1 MNYNFLEEKNISQEI
16 REGNYDFFSV
26 QNFFFADVFRLI
38 KFIIIIIS
46 FILNLL
52 LILSYIKTKYSKKIK
67 TGKNSF
73 SFILIINILIANFI
87 HTFSYLLNWMLFVND
102 DYYEYDF
109 KEDERIFHIGAL
121 LIGNPHDLWACSMQ
135 GFLMVYSSLSQDTL
149 INILFYFVS
158 GSVITG
164 KLKLRLVLIILG
176 YGIPL
181 LISFVYLLTDNIGIN
196 FRYCFVKRFSFDDK
210 EKYFFN
216 DNYMAVTTLLY
227 AIRGANLIISS
238 LYLCKIIKYVKK
250 EELNKMS
257 IISSITILVTQ
268 IIIISFELI
277 NMVCDYIID
286 DSDLLIISDILISI
300 NTLDGII
307 FPLIFSLS
315 NSTFK
320 NLFCK
325 LERYESIVVTEEEF
339 TNTGESFEISVDKS
353 DKNEKSEKEKNQ
365 FSLVRFIDT
374 NNFDISF

>member
-1 MNYNFLEEKNISQEI
+1 
-16 REGNYDFFSV
+16 
-26 QNFFFADVFRLI
+26 
-38 KFIIIIIS
+38 
-46 FILNLL
+46 
-52 LILSYIKTKYSKKIK
+52 
-67 TGKNSF
+67 
-73 SFILIINILIANFI
+73 
-87 HTFSYLLNWMLFVND
+87 
-102 DYYEYDF
+102 
-109 KEDERIFHIGAL
+109 
-121 LIGNPHDLWACSMQ
+121 
-135 GFLMVYSSLSQDTL
+135 MVYSSLSQDTL

-164 KLKLRLVLIILG
+164 KVKLRLVLIILG

-181 LISFVYLLTDNIGIN
+181 LISFVYLMTENIGIN
-196 FRYCFVKRFSFDDK
+196 FRYCFVKRFSFDN
-210 EKYFFN
+210 EHKYFFN
-216 DNYMAVTTLLY
+216 DNYIAVTTLLY

-268 IIIISFELI
+268 ITIISFELL

-315 NSTFK
+315 NSKFK

-325 LERYESIVVTEEEF
+325 SERYESIVTEEEF
-339 TNTGESFEISVDKS
+339 TNTGESFETSVEKS
-353 DKNEKSEKEKNQ
+353 ERNEKNEKEKNQ
-365 FSLVRFIDT
+365 FSLVKFIDT

>member
-1 MNYNFLEEKNISQEI
+1 MNNIFFEEKNISQEI
-16 REGNYDFFSV
+16 REGNYDFFSI
-26 QNFFFADVFRLI
+26 NSFFIADAFRLI

-52 LILSYIKTKYSKKIK
+52 LIISYIKIKYIKKIK

-73 SFILIINILIANFI
+73 SFVLIINILIANFI
-87 HTFSYLLNWMLFVND
+87 HTFSYLLNWMLFVKDN
-102 DYYEYDF
+102 YYEYDF

-121 LIGNPHDLWACSMQ
+121 LIGNPYNLWACSMQ
-135 GFLMVYSSLSQDTL
+135 GFLMVFSSLSQDTL

-158 GSVITG
+158 GSIITG
-164 KLKLRLVLIILG
+164 KIKLRLVLIILG

-181 LISFVYLLTDNIGIN
+181 LISFVYLATDNIGIN
-196 FRYCFVKRFSFDDK
+196 FRYCFVKRFSFDN
-210 EKYFFN
+210 EQKYFFN
-216 DNYMAVTTLLY
+216 DNYMALTTLLY

-257 IISSITILVTQ
+257 IISSVTILITQ
-268 IIIISFELI
+268 IIIISFELL

-300 NTLDGII
+300 NSLDGII
-307 FPLIFSLS
+307 FPLIFSIS
-315 NSTFK
+315 SSTFK

-325 LERYESIVVTEEEF
+325 SDRYGSIIVTEEEF
-339 TNTGESFEISVDKS
+339 TNTGESFETSFEKIE
-353 DKNEKSEKEKNQ
+353 KNDKEKNQ
-365 FSLVRFIDT
+365 FSLVRFTDT